1 MIWSETSQDN
11 YYELEAFIVF
21 YVLIILYLCSHYIR
35 VIKVMIVE
43 FNFDIIIISFVFQ
56 TNEGAWFNF
65 RSSWSFVNL
74 IFMYINID
82 KLHEEILK

>member
-43 FNFDIIIISFVFQ
+43 FNFDIIIISFVF
-56 TNEGAWFNF
+56 
-65 RSSWSFVNL
+65 
-74 IFMYINID
+74 
-82 KLHEEILK
+82 